1 MEWKGV
7 LIRWNGIVEWNTG
20 MVSEGIPYQDHP
32 AHYSALVSRFS
43 GSMEWES
50 KT

>member
-1 MEWKGV
+1 M
-7 LIRWNGIVEWNTG
+7 EWNTG

-43 GSMEWES
+43 GLMEWES